1 MKILICPFKILSH
14 LGHALAFPISSSFP
28 VLFTSCDIS
37 PFYKLNQK
45 FQRKKDQAVHIGR
58 LDGPELSNWLG
69 LNVVSYMGD
78 DLNLGSGGK
87 REAGMW
93 KHMHRCW
100 EDALT
105 KMWGRGR
112 PQDGSEE
119 SGLNHKWMDK
129 PSAEMENKR
138 GRRADFFG
146 LKPEMGSGESRRY
159 SVQKMPFI
167 SFYLLISSVFLF
179 VLHCISWEWTPVF
192 SGKKIQLR

>member
-1 MKILICPFKILSH
+1 M
-14 LGHALAFPISSSFP
+14 
-28 VLFTSCDIS
+28 
-37 PFYKLNQK
+37 
-45 FQRKKDQAVHIGR
+45 HIGR

-69 LNVVSYMGD
+69 LNVVSHMGD

-112 PQDGSEE
+112 PQDGSEQ

-138 GRRADFFG
+138 GRLADFFG

-159 SVQKMPFI
+159 SVQRMPFI

-192 SGKKIQLR
+192 SGKKIQLRYNQPFFQAPPQLCEVVQVKILLNFTIKWSHRYRKSRWATRRDQQWDWFQ